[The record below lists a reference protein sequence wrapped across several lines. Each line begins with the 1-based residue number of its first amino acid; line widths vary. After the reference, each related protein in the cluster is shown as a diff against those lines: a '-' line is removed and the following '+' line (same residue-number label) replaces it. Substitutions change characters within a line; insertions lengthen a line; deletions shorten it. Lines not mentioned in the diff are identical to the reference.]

1 MALPLGVLEGSRK
14 AGFLTAMPVSPEIAR
29 LITASRNRV
38 NLLRGQGFVQG
49 AEIVGGAPGFTG
61 NVVVAT
67 ISPRKAV
74 AAAGATPS
82 TPPTPI
88 PFEGVRRGTGGKFS
102 PVLAGGLPPPVL
114 APTPTPAPAPGPV
127 ATQGVKPM
135 GIRAQLISPSSFLAS
150 SGTPLLGGLIQGGLD
165 IVNTLISSKFGATGV
180 ASPSPTPLG
189 TAQMG
194 GLIPT
199 GGPVGMAA
207 ISAAIVAAGGAIV
220 GTVIRIS
227 RGAWAAIP
235 SLIKQAAI
243 AVGLTV
249 AFTDVDLALGGGGG
263 GGLSLAQQRKINR
276 FQQLTGASVP
286 PGIAARATGIGRR
299 RRRGI
304 SAFELSGFRK
314 ISHLL
319 GHVGMVPRGLRGAR
333 PTRGHH
339 HHK

>member
-14 AGFLTAMPVSPEIAR
+14 GGFLTAQPVSPEIAR
-29 LITASRNRV
+29 AITASRNRV
-38 NLLRGQGFVQG
+38 NLLRGEGFVVG
-49 AEIVGGAPGFTG
+49 AE
-61 NVVVAT
+61 VAG
-67 ISPRKAV
+67 ISPRKAT
-74 AAAGATPS
+74 AAAGARPQMGGGAAS
-82 TPPTPI
+82 LPLGGI
-88 PFEGVRRGTGGKFS
+88 PFEGGRTGTGGKFG
-102 PVLAGGLPPPVL
+102 PGLIAGGVRPPVL
-114 APTPTPAPAPGPV
+114 APAPTPV

-135 GIRAQLISPSSFLAS
+135 GIRAQLISPSSFLPT
-150 SGTPLLGGLIQGGLD
+150 GTPTILGGLIQGGLD
-165 IVNTLISSKFGATGV
+165 IVNQFVASRFGETGV

-189 TAQMG
+189 TAQLG

-235 SLIKQAAI
+235 ALIKQAAI

-249 AFTDVDLALGGGGG
+249 AFTDVELIGGGGG
-263 GGLSLAQQRKINR
+263 GGLSQAQQRKIAR
-276 FQQLTGASVP
+276 FQQLTGAGVP

-333 PTRGHH
+333 PSRGHH

>member
-1 MALPLGVLEGSRK
+1 
-14 AGFLTAMPVSPEIAR
+14 
-29 LITASRNRV
+29 
-38 NLLRGQGFVQG
+38 
-49 AEIVGGAPGFTG
+49 
-61 NVVVAT
+61 
-67 ISPRKAV
+67 
-74 AAAGATPS
+74 
-82 TPPTPI
+82 
-88 PFEGVRRGTGGKFS
+88 
-102 PVLAGGLPPPVL
+102 
-114 APTPTPAPAPGPV
+114 
-127 ATQGVKPM
+127 M
-135 GIRAQLISPSSFLAS
+135 GIRAQLISPGGFLPAGGS
-150 SGTPLLGGLIQGGLD
+150 PLLGGLIQGGLD

-207 ISAAIVAAGGAIV
+207 ISGAIVAAGGAIV

-227 RGAWAAIP
+227 RVAWASIP
-235 SLIKQAAI
+235 SLIKQAAV

-249 AFTDVDLALGGGGG
+249 AFTDV
-263 GGLSLAQQRKINR
+263 GLPGFNGAGELSQAQQRKIAR
-276 FQQLTGASVP
+276 FQQLTGAGVP

-314 ISHLL
+314 ISHML

-333 PTRGHH
+333 PSRGHH